1 MAGNKRDQAFVVITG
16 DPQQGHG
23 ARLSQARSHLARRY
37 HGKKSSQNTRTRQA
51 QQALALHRKLHAV
64 PPDIRLLLTP
74 PPTPLSMPGYNRMQ
88 RFMYEYVNSGAGLP
102 RFFSSVIYAA
112 VTHPALMSAK
122 ILNASAWDDL
132 SSTEHISAI
141 TLQQSHITR
150 QLLNES
156 LAHQEQCF
164 SDVSTAALIALVN
177 FDLNAFENDRA
188 GLECIIEARGGVE
201 RLGFEGRLGESLLL
215 IEQFQRIATS
225 PLDSWKTCSPEDFT
239 VLPFAQI
246 DTSVFTLGS
255 HVDDSLWSFMQPL
268 TDLYQ
273 SVMHFGTRASSET
286 AALQLENH
294 GYSITP
300 SRPHIPIEQSDHSQ
314 RSSQDD
320 PRMSALHQAR
330 HLLDLSNSGFEADP
344 YLAYAVAHLK
354 HLLRQTDLDGFWGP
368 LPGALIWCLVIG
380 ARLSQP
386 GSSRKWAD
394 EVQQT
399 ASVDDKMM
407 IPFAQADNSASGLPY
422 LWHETVKRGPV
433 VDALRCSQ
441 FRNSATVN
449 ADVWGAV
456 GNAAKISSAL
466 VLLNGTRAR

>member
-37 HGKKSSQNTRTRQA
+37 HGKKRSQNTSTRQA
-51 QQALALHRKLHAV
+51 RQVLALHRTLHAV

-74 PPTPLSMPGYNRMQ
+74 PPTPMSMPGYNRMQ

-102 RFFSSVIYAA
+102 RFFSSIIYAA

-122 ILNASAWDDL
+122 ILNASAWDDI

-150 QLLNES
+150 RLLNES

-164 SDVSTAALIALVN
+164 SDVSTAALIAVLLFDLVN
-177 FDLNAFENDRA
+177 FDLNAFENDRT
-188 GLECIIEARGGVE
+188 GLECIINARGGVE

-215 IEQFQRIATS
+215 IEQFQRIVKS
-225 PLDSWKTCSPEDFT
+225 PLDSWKTCSPEDFA

-255 HVDDSLWSFMQPL
+255 HVDDSLWSFIQPL

-273 SVMHFGTRASSET
+273 SVMHFGIRAPSEK

-294 GYSITP
+294 EYSITP
-300 SRPHIPIEQSDHSQ
+300 SRPHIPIEHSDHSQ

-330 HLLDLSNSGFEADP
+330 HLLDLSNSGFEGDP
-344 YLAYAVAHLK
+344 YLIYAVAHLK
-354 HLLRQTDLDGFWGP
+354 HVLRQTDLDGFWGP

-386 GSSRKWAD
+386 GSSRKWFMMQIQRTSCAMAQD
-394 EVQQT
+394 GCEKVILCLRTVLVGLDGAQICRPEVRLT
-399 ASVDDKMM
+399 SYV
-407 IPFAQADNSASGLPY
+407 
-422 LWHETVKRGPV
+422 
-433 VDALRCSQ
+433 
-441 FRNSATVN
+441 
-449 ADVWGAV
+449 
-456 GNAAKISSAL
+456 
-466 VLLNGTRAR
+466 